1 MKYSNPKKIQ
11 IQDYNYHLPE
21 EKIAKYP
28 VEERDTSKLLVYKNE
43 AITDSLFN
51 SCIKFLPKESTII
64 FNNTRVIQARLIFN
78 KISGAKIELFC
89 LEPSEPNDYIDSF
102 QSTDSCKWLC
112 LIGNAKKWK
121 EGELELKL
129 LIEEKETIVKASKI
143 RQVGESTEIQFTWDN
158 ESLTFAEILHYCG
171 QLPIPPYL
179 DRNTEEADL
188 ETYQT
193 VYSKIDGSVA
203 APTAGLH
210 FTDRVLS
217 DLKFNHHQ
225 TLAITLHVGAGTFKP
240 VKSEDIGDH
249 QMHSELISVKRT
261 VIEQILEDKKKGK
274 KLIAV
279 GTTSVRTLESLY
291 YIGILLE
298 DKNTSIE
305 NLNVN
310 QWMPYEYDHKLSIE
324 QALSNIIYYLSK
336 HNQDTLIAHT
346 SIMIVPG
353 FIFKIIDGMFTNFHQ
368 PKSTLLLLIA
378 ALVGEDQWR
387 KIYAHA
393 LENDYRFLS
402 YGDSSLLLRQ
412 N

>member
-28 VEERDTSKLLVYKNE
+28 VEKRDTSKLLVFNNE
-43 AITDSLFN
+43 TITDTQFN

-102 QSTDSCKWLC
+102 QSTNNCKWLC

-121 EGELELKL
+121 EGELELKVV
-129 LIEEKETIVKASKI
+129 IEEKETIVKASKV
-143 RQVGESTEIQFTWDN
+143 RQVGESTEIQFSWDN

-179 DRNTEEADL
+179 DRGTEEKDL

-210 FTDRVLS
+210 FTDEILES
-217 DLKFNHHQ
+217 LKLHHHQ

-240 VKSEDIGDH
+240 VKSIDIGDH
-249 QMHSELISVKRT
+249 QMHSELISVKRS
-261 VIEQILEDKKKGK
+261 VIEQLLEDKKKGR

-291 YIGILLE
+291 YIGVLLE
-298 DKNTSIE
+298 DKTKAVD

-324 QALSNIIYYLSK
+324 QALSNIIYYLSE

-378 ALVGEDQWR
+378 ALVGEEQWR
-387 KIYAHA
+387 TIYNYA
-393 LENDYRFLS
+393 LENNYRFLS
-402 YGDSSLLLRQ
+402 YGDSSLLLR
-412 N
+412 